1 MKDKISKLMKPW
13 GIIFISILLF
23 VIIVMIWNFVMDRII
38 ENNLKDIDWIR
49 GNVEFV
55 VDDAIGD
62 NVYVVKKDER
72 ISAFNMKYQQVVDEN
87 INSLIEKNEY
97 TVDNPLLIVNPYGTN
112 NLGVNI
118 YFKTDEDSSV
128 AYTISIDD
136 SKIGDFS
143 RTLKNDGVGNYTSE
157 HQYQLIGF
165 VPGYENEVELV
176 VTNRDGEEEKN
187 KFFINME
194 NIICKSD
201 TILDS
206 VDGESKSAL
215 TDGLYVLFGLDKAF
229 KANSYV
235 YDNDGVLRAD
245 LVLADYRS
253 DRIIFDDGNMY
264 YSYNNN
270 GIAKINRL
278 GKVEKKYILTGYEMH
293 HDYVLDS
300 INNKFLVL
308 VNSKDAQDETIEDL
322 IISVDLDS
330 GEIEEVVDMKDV
342 MPSIYEEAQMPES
355 GRNTYGGT
363 GLDWIHLNSLSVVND
378 KGDIVISG
386 REISTVIY
394 LEDIYNNPKLKY
406 LIAEEEVYKDTEYAN
421 KVLTKVGDFVA
432 QAGQHTIT
440 YVSDDNLEAGQYYL
454 EMYNNNYGSSNTR
467 KSFPWD
473 EYPGVGTYKEGEK
486 SKYYKYLVDENEKT
500 FTLVESFDVPYS
512 SIVSSIQDVDYNHVT
527 SSGMSNCYNEYDSDG
542 TLIRQFNYSSKKYAY
557 RVFKYKFNGTW
568 FV

>member
-1 MKDKISKLMKPW
+1 MKEKINKLMKTC
-13 GIIFISILLF
+13 GIILISILLLV
-23 VIIVMIWNFVMDRII
+23 VIVVLWNLVMDRII

-49 GNVEFV
+49 GNVEFSIDESV
-55 VDDAIGD
+55 GD
-62 NVYVVKKDER
+62 GVYVVEKNEK
-72 ISAFNMKYQQVVDEN
+72 ISVFNMKYQQVVDEN
-87 INSLIEKNEY
+87 IDLLLEENEY
-97 TVDNPLLIVNPYGTN
+97 TVDNPLLVVNPYGTN

-118 YFKTDEDSSV
+118 YFKTDTESMVS
-128 AYTISIDD
+128 YTISVDD
-136 SKIGDFS
+136 SKIGEFT
-143 RTLKNDGVGNYTSE
+143 RTLKNEGDDNYTTD

-165 VPGYENEVELV
+165 VPGYENEVELII
-176 VTNRDGEEEKN
+176 TNKDGEEEKT

-194 NIICKSD
+194 NVVCKSD

-206 VDGESKSAL
+206 VDGESKSEL

-245 LVLADYRS
+245 LVLSNYRS

-278 GKVEKKYILTGYEMH
+278 GKVEKKYVLTDYEMH

-300 INNKFLVL
+300 DNNKLLVL
-308 VNSKDAQDETIEDL
+308 VNSEEEKDDTIEDL
-322 IISVDLDS
+322 IVSVDIDS
-330 GEIEEVVDMKDV
+330 GEIEEVVDMKDLL
-342 MPSIYEEAQMPES
+342 PSIYEEAEMPES
-355 GRNTYGGT
+355 GKNTYGGT
-363 GLDWIHLNSLSVVND
+363 GLDWIHINSLSVVNGD
-378 KGDIVISG
+378 GDIVISG

-394 LEDIYNNPKLKY
+394 LEDIYNSPSVKY
-406 LIAEEEVYKDTEYAN
+406 LIAEDEVYEDTEYAD

-440 YVSDDNLEAGQYYL
+440 YVGDDSLGEGQYYL
-454 EMYNNNYGSSNTR
+454 EMYNNNYGASNTR

-473 EYPGVGTYKEGEK
+473 EYPGVGTFAEGES

-512 SIVSSIQDVDYNHVT
+512 SIVSSVQDVGDNHVT
-527 SSGMSNCYNEYDSDG
+527 SSGKSNCYNEYDSEG
-542 TLIRQFNYSSKKYAY
+542 NLIKQFNYSSKKYAY
-557 RVFKYKFNGTW
+557 RVFKYDFNGTW
-568 FV
+568 FA